1 MDISFHYNADIECF
15 TQTLRWIGSRWFSW
29 YLPKKN
35 TFYEISIFSAFDSL
49 CVLRAYTYRYNFFP
63 DEEFFRRCEKYISSP
78 IQKHDIRSVYRKSW
92 SDSKFVLKAVE
103 NIIFHQHEKNN
114 QQTNVHLKYFNGF
127 AMSFE
132 KQFFIIFVLTWLHA
146 EHVVV
151 IVCMEH
157 FAK

>member
-1 MDISFHYNADIECF
+1 MLISNALHRRFDELA
-15 TQTLRWIGSRWFSW
+15 QD
-29 YLPKKN
+29 
-35 TFYEISIFSAFDSL
+35 DSL
-49 CVLRAYTYRYNFFP
+49 DIFAEKKHFLWNIDFQHFWFASCASRHIRIDTYKFFP

-78 IQKHDIRSVYRKSW
+78 IQKHDIRSVYRKSR

-114 QQTNVHLKYFNGF
+114 QQTNIHLKYFNGF

-151 IVCMEH
+151 IVCTEH